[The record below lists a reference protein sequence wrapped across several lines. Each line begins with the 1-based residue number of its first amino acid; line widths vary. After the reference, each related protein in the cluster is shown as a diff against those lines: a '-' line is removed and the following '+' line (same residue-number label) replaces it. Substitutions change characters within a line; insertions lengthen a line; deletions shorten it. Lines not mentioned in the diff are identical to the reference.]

1 MAFSYTP
8 INSDD
13 VDWSVLFA
21 TGETLGRELIRIE
34 GTDLDQSRLIWEV
47 MMVSLFSDAR
57 VGPEEVGP
65 GESRGGWWGAAVG
78 SNATRGW
85 GSRLWL
91 LPRAAPSQETA
102 LLARDYALEALAWLT
117 EEGLADKVEADASI
131 EAGVLTLN
139 VSIAR
144 GAELVDVSFADL
156 WRILD
161 AA

>member
-1 MAFSYTP
+1 MAFSYIP

-13 VDWSVLFA
+13 VDWSVLFG

-47 MMVSLFSDAR
+47 VMVSLFSDAR
-57 VGPEEVGP
+57 VAADEVGP

-78 SNATRGW
+78 SNAANDW

-91 LPRAAPSQETA
+91 LPRAEPSQETA
-102 LLARDYALEALAWLT
+102 RLARDYALEALGWLT
-117 EEGLADKVEADASI
+117 RDGHADKVDADATI
-131 EAGVLTLN
+131 EAGVLTLS
-139 VSIAR
+139 VTIRR
-144 GAELVDVSFADL
+144 GAALVSVSFPDL